1 MTMTLAAIRRNRA
14 ARNSHQAQW
23 ARHDIRTWQIERM
36 KRTRHLIELVGLGV
50 KAGVVDLTNDDR
62 AVIFGAIIWIAE
74 KLNSDDGERAQ
85 ELWVEKWKVAFEAEL
100 STSVYDRTQ
109 PPQDRT

>member
-1 MTMTLAAIRRNRA
+1 
-14 ARNSHQAQW
+14 
-23 ARHDIRTWQIERM
+23 M